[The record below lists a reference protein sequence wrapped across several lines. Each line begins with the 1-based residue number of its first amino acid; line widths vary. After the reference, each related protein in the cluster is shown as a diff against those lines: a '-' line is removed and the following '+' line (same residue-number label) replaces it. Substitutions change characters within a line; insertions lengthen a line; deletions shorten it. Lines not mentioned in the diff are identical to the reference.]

1 MRIGYLECFAGISG
15 DMLMGALVDAGA
27 PLDLLQHTAAS
38 LALGAELRVTR
49 VSRSGIQST
58 KIDVMV
64 EGQLHE
70 PAAVTGPVQYEGG
83 PQTGL
88 DAGPKA
94 THGHPHAHPHHHGH
108 DHHHEHPAEKHQHTH
123 GEHVHGRTLPQIRS
137 LLQHADLTQRARTL
151 SLKAFDLLAQAE
163 GRIHGVPAEEVHFH
177 EVGAVDAIVDIA
189 CCAAAAD
196 ALDVDAWYCS
206 PINVGSGFVHCAH
219 GRFPVPAPAT
229 AELLRNLPTYSAHVQ
244 MELVTPTGA
253 ALLRALDCQF
263 DPPGV
268 MRTQTIGYGAGTRDP
283 DRFPNV
289 LRVNISVLD
298 VRGNAEPGNQDKGNR
313 EKVDQDKV
321 TVLECAVDDLSPQ
334 VLAHTA
340 QLAMERGALDVM
352 SSPVTMKKGRLG
364 TLLTVLCKAD
374 DASRLQ
380 QLIFRETTT
389 LGIRVREESR
399 VILARQVTPVQTE
412 FGVIP
417 IKTGSSM
424 GDRQGEVLNAAPEF
438 EDCRR
443 AAAAFDVPLKTVMQA
458 AMAAW
463 AALELS
469 RARERS
475 DAPLEAGSRS

>member
-15 DMLMGALVDAGA
+15 DMLMGALVDVGA
-27 PLDLLQHTAAS
+27 SLDLLQHTAAS
-38 LALGAELRVTR
+38 LGLGAELRVSR

-70 PAAVTGPVQYEGG
+70 PAAVTGPVQYEPG
-83 PQTGL
+83 PE
-88 DAGPKA
+88 A
-94 THGHPHAHPHHHGH
+94 THGHPHDHPHNHGH
-108 DHHHEHPAEKHQHTH
+108 RHHHEHPAEKHQHTH
-123 GEHVHGRTLPQIRS
+123 GEHAHGRTLPQIHS

-196 ALDVDAWYCS
+196 ALDVDVWYCS

-289 LRVNISVLD
+289 LRVNMGVLH
-298 VRGNAEPGNQDKGNR
+298 VLGTAEQGNQEKADR

-334 VLAHTA
+334 VLAHA
-340 QLAMERGALDVM
+340 SQLAMERGALDVM

-399 VILARQVTPVQTE
+399 VILARQITPVQTE
-412 FGVIP
+412 FGVIS
-417 IKTGSSM
+417 IKTGSLMGDSM
-424 GDRQGEVLNAAPEF
+424 GDRVGEISNAAPEF

-469 RARERS
+469 RAREQS
-475 DAPLEAGSRS
+475 GAPLEAGSRS

>member
-15 DMLMGALVDAGA
+15 DMFMGALVDAGA
-27 PLDLLQHTAAS
+27 SVDLLQRTAAS
-38 LALGAELRVTR
+38 LGLGAELRVTR

-64 EGQLHE
+64 DGQLHE
-70 PAAVTGPVQYEGG
+70 PAALTGPVQYETR
-83 PQTGL
+83 QEARQE
-88 DAGPKA
+88 AG
-94 THGHPHAHPHHHGH
+94 HGHPHDHPHSHGH
-108 DHHHEHPAEKHQHTH
+108 GHHHEHPAEKHQHPR
-123 GEHVHGRTLPQIRS
+123 GQPAHGRSLQQIRS

-151 SLKAFDLLAQAE
+151 SMKAFDLLAQAE
-163 GRIHGVPAEEVHFH
+163 GHIHGVPAEEVHFH

-196 ALDVDAWYCS
+196 ALDVDGWYCS
-206 PINVGSGFVHCAH
+206 PINVGSGFVNCAH

-253 ALLRALDCQF
+253 ALLCALECSF
-263 DPPGV
+263 DSLGV
-268 MRTQTIGYGAGTRDP
+268 LRTQTIGYGAGTRDP

-289 LRVNISVLD
+289 LRVNIGVIAEQ
-298 VRGNAEPGNQDKGNR
+298 GNH
-313 EKVDQDKV
+313 DKV

-340 QLAMERGALDVM
+340 QLAMEAGALDVM
-352 SSPVTMKKGRLG
+352 SAPVTMKKGRLG
-364 TLLTVLCKAD
+364 TLLTVLCKAG

-399 VILARQVTPVQTE
+399 VILARQVTAVKTE

-417 IKTGSSM
+417 IKTGSWM
-424 GDRQGEVLNAAPEF
+424 GELCNAAPEF

-443 AAAAFDVPLKTVMQA
+443 AAAAFDVPLKAVMQA

-463 AALELS
+463 GALQLS
-469 RARERS
+469 RVKEQS
-475 DAPLEAGSRS
+475 GSPLEAGSRS